1 MKREVVQ
8 DLIQFLGTIGIMGS
22 LIFVGLQMQQ
32 TQRIAIGGQVQ
43 ARAEMFV
50 NRIMAGLEGNLD
62 ANKLFYYRDF
72 NYDELD
78 EEQKFIAREMH
89 QWIGIMVENNFTQ
102 YQMGLFADDYR
113 EQQEGRILNWWN
125 RCDLRSS
132 GGRVRSFQNYLD
144 SLPDECT
151 E

>member
-8 DLIQFLGTIGIMGS
+8 DLVQFLGMIGIIGS

-32 TQRIAIGGQVQ
+32 TQQIAIAGQVQ
-43 ARAEMFV
+43 ARAEMRL
-50 NRIMAGLEGNLD
+50 NRILNGLEGNLN
-62 ANKLFYYRDF
+62 ANRLF
-72 NYDELD
+72 NYANFDYEELN
-78 EEQKFIAREMH
+78 EEEKLIARNMH
-89 QWIGIMVENNFTQ
+89 NWIGIMVENNFSQ
-102 YQMGLFADDYR
+102 YQMGLFADDYW
-113 EQQEGRILNWWN
+113 EQQERRILNWWN

>member
-8 DLIQFLGTIGIMGS
+8 DLVQFLGMIGIIGS
-22 LIFVGLQMQQ
+22 LIFVSLQMQQ

-50 NRIMAGLEGNLD
+50 NRIMTGLEGNLD

-102 YQMGLFADDYR
+102 YQMGLFADDYW

-144 SLPDECT
+144 SLPDKCT

>member
-8 DLIQFLGTIGIMGS
+8 DLVQFLGMIGIIGS

-32 TQRIAIGGQVQ
+32 TQQIAIAGQVQ
-43 ARAEMFV
+43 ARAEMGV
-50 NRIMAGLEGNLD
+50 NRILNGLEGNLD
-62 ANKLFYYRDF
+62 ANRLF
-72 NYDELD
+72 NYANFDYEELN
-78 EEQKFIAREMH
+78 EEEKLIARNMH
-89 QWIGIMVENNFTQ
+89 NWIGIMVENNFSQ
-102 YQMGLFADDYR
+102 YQMGLFADDYW
-113 EQQEGRILNWWN
+113 EQQERRILNWWN

-132 GGRVRSFQNYLD
+132 GGRIRSFQNYLD

>member
-8 DLIQFLGTIGIMGS
+8 DLIQFLGMIGIIGS

-32 TQRIAIGGQVQ
+32 TQRIAIAGQVQ
-43 ARAEMFV
+43 ARTEMFV
-50 NRIMAGLEGNLD
+50 NRIMSGLEGNLD
-62 ANKLFYYRDF
+62 AARLFNIDRF
-72 NYDELD
+72 NYDELSE
-78 EEQKFIAREMH
+78 EEQLIARQLHNWVGYM
-89 QWIGIMVENNFTQ
+89 IENNYFQ
-102 YQMGLFADDYR
+102 YQMGLMADDYW
-113 EQQEGRILNWWN
+113 EQQERRILRWWN
-125 RCDLRSS
+125 RCDLRNS

>member
-8 DLIQFLGTIGIMGS
+8 DVIQFLGMIGIIGS

-32 TQRIAIGGQVQ
+32 TQQIAIAGQVQ
-43 ARAEMFV
+43 ARAEMRL
-50 NRIMAGLEGNLD
+50 NRILNGLEGNLN
-62 ANKLFYYRDF
+62 ANRLF
-72 NYDELD
+72 NYANFDYEKLN
-78 EEQKFIAREMH
+78 EEEKLIARNMH
-89 QWIGIMVENNFTQ
+89 NWIGIMVENNYSQ
-102 YQMGLFADDYR
+102 YQMGLFADDYW
-113 EQQEGRILNWWN
+113 EQQERRILNWWN

-132 GGRVRSFQNYLD
+132 GERVRSFQNYLD

>member
-1 MKREVVQ
+1 MNHEKKNSA
-8 DLIQFLGTIGIMGS
+8 DLIQFLGMIGIIGS

-78 EEQKFIAREMH
+78 EEEKFIAREMH
-89 QWIGIMVENNFTQ
+89 QWIGIMVENNFFQ
-102 YQMGLFADDYR
+102 YQMGLFDSDYW
-113 EQQEGRILNWWN
+113 EQHRNQNFMI
-125 RCDLRSS
+125 
-132 GGRVRSFQNYLD
+132 GGTDVSCPTNPRVRSFQN
-144 SLPDECT
+144 
-151 E
+151 

>member
-8 DLIQFLGTIGIMGS
+8 DLIQFLGMIGIIGS

-32 TQRIAIGGQVQ
+32 TQRIAIAGQVQ
-43 ARAEMFV
+43 ARAEMAV
-50 NRIMAGLEGNLD
+50 DRILSGLEGNLD
-62 ANKLFYYRDF
+62 AIRLANGDNFDF
-72 NYDELD
+72 EELNE
-78 EEQKFIAREMH
+78 EEQMIARQMYA
-89 QWIGIMVENNFTQ
+89 WRGIMFENNFTQ
-102 YQMGLFADDYR
+102 YQMGLFADDYW
-113 EQQEGRILNWWN
+113 EQQEIRILNWWN

-132 GGRVRSFQNYLD
+132 GGRLRSFQNYLD

>member
-8 DLIQFLGTIGIMGS
+8 DLIQFLGMIGIIGS

-32 TQRIAIGGQVQ
+32 TQRIAIAGQVQ
-43 ARAEMFV
+43 ARTEMFV
-50 NRIMAGLEGNLD
+50 NRIMSGLEGNLD
-62 ANKLFYYRDF
+62 AARLFNIDRF
-72 NYDELD
+72 NYDELSE
-78 EEQKFIAREMH
+78 EEQLIARQMYN
-89 QWIGIMVENNFTQ
+89 WVGYMIENNFFQ
-102 YQMGLFADDYR
+102 YQMGLMADDYW
-113 EQQEGRILNWWN
+113 EQQERRILRWWN
-125 RCDLRSS
+125 QCDFRNS

>member
-1 MKREVVQ
+1 MKREIVQ
-8 DLIQFLGTIGIMGS
+8 DLIQFLGMIGIIGS

-78 EEQKFIAREMH
+78 EEEKFIAREMH
-89 QWIGIMVENNFTQ
+89 QWIGIMVENNFFQ
-102 YQMGLFADDYR
+102 YQMGLFDSDYW
-113 EQQEGRILNWWN
+113 EQQETRILDWWN
-125 RCDLRSS
+125 RCELRPTNP
-132 GGRVRSFQNYLD
+132 RVRSFQNYLD

-151 E
+151 D

>member
-8 DLIQFLGTIGIMGS
+8 DLIQFLGMIGIIGS

-32 TQRIAIGGQVQ
+32 TQRIAIAGQVQ
-43 ARAEMFV
+43 ARAEMAV
-50 NRIMAGLEGNLD
+50 DRILSGLEGNLD
-62 ANKLFYYRDF
+62 AIRLANGD
-72 NYDELD
+72 NYDFEELNE
-78 EEQKFIAREMH
+78 EEQMIARQMYA
-89 QWIGIMVENNFTQ
+89 WRGIMFENNFTQ
-102 YQMGLFADDYR
+102 YQMGLFADDYW
-113 EQQEGRILNWWN
+113 EQQERRILNWWN

-132 GGRVRSFQNYLD
+132 GERVRSFQNYLD